1 MIFELI
7 NPSDK
12 CTFEAPNLK
21 IAALVTCVLGNGQYS
36 EKEYKYRANIDK
48 TVQEQKTNLPK
59 ENTPAVSDLKS
70 SHIVE
75 NTRAK
80 VASVLSTQKAIVPQ
94 ATTKAKP
101 SLNNQNRLLT
111 NVTPFKQP
119 LNTPN
124 PQEVV
129 VVNQNNGNIGQNVS
143 DRFLAH
149 ALTGGIGMYKNEA

>member
-21 IAALVTCVLGNGQYS
+21 IAALV
-36 EKEYKYRANIDK
+36 
-48 TVQEQKTNLPK
+48 
-59 ENTPAVSDLKS
+59 
-70 SHIVE
+70 
-75 NTRAK
+75 RAK

-149 ALTGGIGMYKNEA
+149 ALTGGIGMGKLDV

>member
-1 MIFELI
+1 MGADSSISNSLI
-7 NPSDK
+7 PQL
-12 CTFEAPNLK
+12 P
-21 IAALVTCVLGNGQYS
+21 IQYPTS
-36 EKEYKYRANIDK
+36 LHLLLDIR
-48 TVQEQKTNLPK
+48 
-59 ENTPAVSDLKS
+59 SSKS
-70 SHIVE
+70 NSLFHCG
-75 NTRAK
+75 AK

-149 ALTGGIGMYKNEA
+149 ALTGGIGMGKLDV